1 MQWKSPCK
9 WAVLAAPPVAERD
22 LAGPVAPP
30 VAEKDLADPVVER
43 GPVAKRTT
51 DQRALGLVANPTVAP
66 AEAPVDLAGL
76 VDLVGLAGLVD
87 LADLVDLAAASLT
100 GTPNIFD
107 TR

>member
-1 MQWKSPCK
+1 M
-9 WAVLAAPPVAERD
+9 AER
-22 LAGPVAPP
+22 
-30 VAEKDLADPVVER
+30 DLADPVVES

-66 AEAPVDLAGL
+66 AEAPVDLADL
-76 VDLVGLAGLVD
+76 VDLV
-87 LADLVDLAAASLT
+87 DLVDLAAASLT